1 VRIIPVLGSIPAVF
15 GLVMASY
22 VVTELAGMPVRP
34 EPVLSIGLEHYSLLH
49 ERLVE
54 REEVSAPPPG
64 CWARRGPAASRWA
77 LLSALVAVQCC
88 APRVQINTQTRSF
101 CDVHCSLVDS

>member
-1 VRIIPVLGSIPAVF
+1 MRIIPVLGSIPAVF

-34 EPVLSIGLEHYSLLH
+34 EPVLSIGLEHYRLLH

-64 CWARRGPAASRWA
+64 CQARRGPAASDGVSSP
-77 LLSALVAVQCC
+77 LLSPSSVVRHGL
-88 APRVQINTQTRSF
+88 RKTF
-101 CDVHCSLVDS
+101 K

>member
-22 VVTELAGMPVRP
+22 VVTELAGMPVRT
-34 EPVLSIGLEHYSLLH
+34 EPVLSIGLEHYRLLH

-64 CWARRGPAASRWA
+64 CWALRGPAASDGA
-77 LLSALVAVQCC
+77 SSPLLSPSSVV
-88 APRVQINTQTRSF
+88 RHGFRYTF
-101 CDVHCSLVDS
+101 